1 MRSILVA
8 VMGQSLDRDA
18 VGRVLRRAS
27 ELADDGL
34 STLPL
39 PGVVDEQALVEAA
52 AEVGIPA
59 AAVHRAL
66 AVEQLDPL
74 PRARPADR
82 LVGAAV
88 VAVDAELTGSAPDV
102 LARLDAW
109 FVEGHHLHRHRVRGG
124 RGEWT
129 MRTGLVGR
137 TIRKVRVAT
146 GEGRLGRMRHVW
158 VSTGDTGSG
167 TTVVRVEVDRKH
179 DRRVSAAAGTTVA
192 VVATVGTVALAAVTA
207 PVLLVA
213 APLGLAAGVRV
224 AGGGRGRATAVAGEV
239 DRVLDAVD
247 DEISPTRLRTD
258 VARRMVGRP
267 RRSIA

>member
-1 MRSILVA
+1 MISATLAACGSSGVDRSSTNSPAAARFSEALNVA
-8 VMGQSLDRDA
+8 TRNPPPCGTIIESDRRTQTPPRCA
-18 VGRVLRRAS
+18 GRPATGRRRALYPGRRDGAVARPGRRGS
-27 ELADDGL
+27 RAPAGQRARRRGL

-129 MRTGLVGR
+129 MRT
-137 TIRKVRVAT
+137 
-146 GEGRLGRMRHVW
+146 
-158 VSTGDTGSG
+158 
-167 TTVVRVEVDRKH
+167 
-179 DRRVSAAAGTTVA
+179 
-192 VVATVGTVALAAVTA
+192 
-207 PVLLVA
+207 
-213 APLGLAAGVRV
+213 
-224 AGGGRGRATAVAGEV
+224 
-239 DRVLDAVD
+239 
-247 DEISPTRLRTD
+247 
-258 VARRMVGRP
+258 RP
-267 RRSIA
+267 RRSHRSARCVWRLVRGASAGCATCG

>member
-1 MRSILVA
+1 M
-8 VMGQSLDRDA
+8 LDRDA

-27 ELADDGL
+27 ELAEEG
-34 STLPL
+34 SGAMPP
-39 PGVVDEQALVEAA
+39 PGVVNEQALVEAA

-74 PRARPADR
+74 PRSRPADR
-82 LVGAAV
+82 LVGAAI
-88 VAVDAELTGSAPDV
+88 VAVDAELTGAAPDV

-158 VSTGDTGSG
+158 VSTGDTGAG
-167 TTVVRVEVDRKH
+167 TTMVRVEVDRGRA
-179 DRRVSAAAGTTVA
+179 RRVAAASGVA
-192 VVATVGTVALAAVTA
+192 VAAVATAGTVALAVLAA

-213 APLGLAAGVRV
+213 APVGVVAGARV
-224 AGGGRGRATAVAGEV
+224 AGGGRTQAGVIAGEV

-247 DEISPTRLRTD
+247 EQTAPVRLRTD
-258 VARRMVGRP
+258 VARRVAGLP
-267 RRSIA
+267 RRSLV